1 MIDDSFAPS
10 KYNRF
15 DHLDEIEDRV
25 IYYLISMSQKKTEA
39 EKKQTEII
47 WKLLCYGDD
56 YDALNMELPSY
67 QQVRSLIS
75 DDSDVETQ
83 NEKRIFRSP
92 HFDDAWA
99 SRGALIKIYI
109 DSIIPKDRYKAVVN
123 IGIDVIVHNKSIN
136 IAADDEQKTHPVDVI
151 YEYDNEGNVI
161 GENKVT
167 IQTKSRVT
175 TLVKAI
181 LSLLNG
187 ASIQGVG
194 QIEFSTDMS
203 RFQQAQY
210 GVWNNRNY
218 EGIKLVMGCWMS
230 GVS

>member
-1 MIDDSFAPS
+1 
-10 KYNRF
+10 
-15 DHLDEIEDRV
+15 
-25 IYYLISMSQKKTEA
+25 MS
-39 EKKQTEII
+39 
-47 WKLLCYGDD
+47 LFL
-56 YDALNMELPSY
+56 
-67 QQVRSLIS
+67 V
-75 DDSDVETQ
+75 
-83 NEKRIFRSP
+83 
-92 HFDDAWA
+92 
-99 SRGALIKIYI
+99 IKIYI

-151 YEYDNEGNVI
+151 YEYDDEGNVI